1 MSPTPALIASYFTL
15 AGDLIPFASD
25 DPSRFDLR
33 ARADAAARA
42 GYVGIGLETADLR
55 HCKERHGYAGIRR
68 ILADAGLTY
77 LEFEVLTDWFTTGER
92 RAISDTQRAFLLE
105 AAGELGAHKIKTIG
119 DAHGGMDNA
128 IERNWPIDQLAEA
141 YGQLAREAA
150 RVGAL
155 VTLELVPGTG
165 VKDLATARA
174 IAEGANEPNAGLL
187 IDIWHLAR
195 GGIAYEDV
203 LDLPPALINAVEID
217 DAMRAQEGTIF
228 EDTIRRRRLPGEGE
242 LDVPRFLQCLMDTGY
257 AGVYGVEMVSDEHR
271 ARSLE
276 EAARRSFE
284 TTMTQFA
291 AARVK
296 PESQSGSLLLRPVAG
311 R

>member
-1 MSPTPALIASYFTL
+1 MSATPALIASYFTL
-15 AGDLIPFASD
+15 AGDLIPYASH
-25 DPSRFDLR
+25 DPSPFDLA
-33 ARADAAARA
+33 ARANAAAHA
-42 GYVGIGLETADLR
+42 GYVGIGLETSDLR
-55 HCKERHGYAGIRR
+55 HCKERYGYAGIRR

-284 TTMTQFA
+284 TTRTQFA

-296 PESQSGSLLLRPVAG
+296 PESRVSR
-311 R
+311 

>member
-1 MSPTPALIASYFTL
+1 MSATPALIASYFTL
-15 AGDLIPFASD
+15 AGDLIPFATK
-25 DPSRFDLR
+25 DPSRFDLP
-33 ARADAAARA
+33 ARAEAAARA

-77 LEFEVLTDWFTTGER
+77 LEFEVLTDWFTSGER
-92 RAISDTQRAFLLE
+92 RAASNAQRAFLLE
-105 AAGELGAHKIKTIG
+105 AAGELGARKIKTIG

-128 IERNWPIDQLAEA
+128 IPRKWPLDQLAEE

-155 VTLELVPGTG
+155 ITLELVPGTG
-165 VKDLATARA
+165 VRDLPTARA

-203 LDLPPALINAVEID
+203 LTLPPGLINAVEID
-217 DAMRAQEGTIF
+217 DAMLLMEGSIF
-228 EDTIRRRRLPGEGE
+228 EDTIRRRKLPGEGE
-242 LDVPRFLQCLMDTGY
+242 LDVPRFLRCLLATGY
-257 AGVYGVEMVSDEHR
+257 DGVYGVEMVSDEHR
-271 ARSLE
+271 ARSLDD
-276 EAARRSFE
+276 AAQRSFD
-284 TTMTQFA
+284 TTTGQFA
-291 AARVK
+291 AAGHLAR
-296 PESQSGSLLLRPVAG
+296 RA
-311 R
+311 